1 MIGNESGRR
10 RNREKDVHVSLYDVL
25 FHESVSSGAR
35 LTRAE
40 ADAFPG
46 AGHQN
51 VRLFFCAGGGETNGK
66 DDGNESYKDGEGP
79 MFRRLRMKR

>member
-46 AGHQN
+46 AGHDRSGSFSVPEAKNQ
-51 VRLFFCAGGGETNGK
+51 RKG
-66 DDGNESYKDGEGP
+66 
-79 MFRRLRMKR
+79 